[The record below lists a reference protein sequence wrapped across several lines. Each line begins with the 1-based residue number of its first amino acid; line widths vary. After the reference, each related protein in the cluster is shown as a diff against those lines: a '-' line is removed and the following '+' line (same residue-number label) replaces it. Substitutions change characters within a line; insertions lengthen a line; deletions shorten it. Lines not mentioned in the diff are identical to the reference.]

1 MHILAKPTGRALAV
15 LIMMNFTGLAPAFAQ
30 APAAKGEPAIKN
42 LLENDM
48 VKAYLV
54 TFQPGDALPNMDR
67 PMRVLH
73 YQSSGTLQREYPDGK
88 VERRMVEEGG
98 AVWVEAGSFG
108 VKNVGGTTVVI
119 YVVEVK

>member
-1 MHILAKPTGRALAV
+1 MRILAKPTGRALAV

-30 APAAKGEPAIKN
+30 GPAANGEPAIKN
-42 LLENDM
+42 LLENAT

-54 TFQPGDALPNMDR
+54 TFQPGEALPKMDR
-67 PMRVLH
+67 PKRILY

-88 VERRMVEEGG
+88 VEDRPVKEGDTRC
-98 AVWVEAGSFG
+98 VEASSFG
-108 VKNVGGTTVVI
+108 VKNVGGTAVVI